1 MISRNTLPYLIRSR
15 RNILRG
21 LLLGLGFLLTPT
33 PSFSQG
39 KVLESQ
45 LYSCIARTFE
55 DGPQVLDS
63 LVSTFEA
70 ELLSEGLLE
79 NTDGESYR
87 GLLQRIAS
95 DQGIVRPPEL
105 YFGPRFRSIRRDSI
119 ALSDC
124 RNILDINTV
133 DPSNS
138 TLIQFEILR
147 DSLLHEN
154 LNPALEALAYLD
166 LLTDG
171 DLALPYY
178 RLFTYE
184 LIDRQAFQTSTP
196 DSGFTTYSPLAQL
209 DARGANVFRVYLNER
224 DQLIVSDQLVS
235 RELMLKLVSDHAR
248 TFEQSSLYII
258 EIEPDVKYSQFVSVK
273 DQISL
278 AISEVRDLYSRTILG
293 KTLTELTTSEQAA
306 VFEKYPIRI
315 VMP

>member
-1 MISRNTLPYLIRSR
+1 MKARNTLLFFRPIRKIIFRSFF
-15 RNILRG
+15 
-21 LLLGLGFLLTPT
+21 LGLGFLLIPT
-33 PSFSQG
+33 LSFSQEET
-39 KVLESQ
+39 LESQ

-55 DGPQVLDS
+55 NGPQVLDS
-63 LVSTFEA
+63 LINRFEG

-79 NTDGESYR
+79 NTEGESYK
-87 GLLQRIAS
+87 GLLQLIAS

-105 YFGPRFRSIRRDSI
+105 YFGPRFRSIKRDSI
-119 ALSDC
+119 TLSKC
-124 RNILDINTV
+124 SNLLDINIV
-133 DPSNS
+133 DPSSS

-154 LNPALEALAYLD
+154 LNPAVEALAYLE
-166 LLTDG
+166 LLTDR

-184 LIDRQAFQTSTP
+184 LIDRQAFQTSAP
-196 DSGFTTYSPLAQL
+196 DTGFTTYGPLAQL

-235 RELMLKLVSDHAR
+235 REQMLELVSDHAR
-248 TFEQSSLYII
+248 TFEQSSLYIV

-278 AISEVRDLYSRTILG
+278 AISEVRDLYSRSILG
-293 KTLTELTTSEQAA
+293 KNLTELTTSEQAA